1 MLKHRHRGYRLLLSV
16 FVAVVTAALALPGA
30 SLGRALEGVVVGV
43 TDGDTLTVLVDRH
56 RIRVRLSG
64 IDAPERGQPY
74 GARARQSLADLCYDR
89 IATVAT
95 AGTDRYGR
103 TLGVVSCEGI
113 VANREQV
120 RRGLAWVYTR
130 YTRRDSP
137 LHAVQLEARTRRRAL
152 WQLPEPQPPWEWRSR
167 HRAAH
172 ARSGA

>member
-1 MLKHRHRGYRLLLSV
+1 MLKRPRYGYRLLVSFLA
-16 FVAVVTAALALPGA
+16 AVVSTALALPGA
-30 SLGRALEGVVVGV
+30 AHGGELHGVVVGV

-56 RIRVRLSG
+56 RIRVRLSD

-89 IATVAT
+89 IATVAA

-103 TLGVVSCEGI
+103 TLGVVSCEGV

-137 LHAVQLEARTRRRAL
+137 LHAVQREARTRRRGL